1 MTGRLIAVS
10 NRVAIPR
17 GGQAAGGLAVG
28 VLAALQEHGGIW
40 FGWDG
45 KTTDS
50 EPHDARLQTAG
61 NVTYATINLNATE
74 FDAYYNGF
82 SNETLWPLFHFLLG
96 FFRYNRHN
104 FEAYLRVNAL
114 FARKLVPLL
123 EPDDILWIHDY
134 HLIPLAAELRR
145 AGVTQPIGFFL
156 HVPFPSFDVL
166 RALPVHEHLLRCL
179 CSYDVVGFHTQ
190 RDLRAFQECIAQPQ
204 IGGHILTD
212 GRIRAGERTLRADVF
227 PIGIDVDTCAR
238 LGIENADKKP
248 VQRLRQSLLGRR
260 MIMGVDRL
268 DYSKGL
274 PERFRAYERLLEHY
288 PGNRGDVVLLQ
299 IAPPTRTGVR
309 TYAEIREEL
318 ERIAGHINGR
328 FAEIDW
334 VPVRYLNRG
343 FDRGM
348 LMALYRE
355 ARVGLVTPV
364 RDGMNLVAKEY
375 VAAQDPDD
383 PGVLVL
389 STLAGA
395 AFELEQAVLI
405 NPYDTDG
412 VAEGIQT
419 ALEMSLVERRERH
432 AAMLEVLRRNDIEA
446 WRTRFVG
453 ALEDMRERSG
463 PCST

>member
-1 MTGRLIAVS
+1 MSGRLIAVS

-17 GGQAAGGLAVG
+17 DGQASGGLAVG
-28 VLAALQEHGGIW
+28 VLAALKEHGGIW

-50 EPHDARLQTAG
+50 EPHDARVVDDG
-61 NVTYATINLNATE
+61 NISYATINLNRTE

-96 FFRYNRHN
+96 FFKYDRHN
-104 FEAYLRVNAL
+104 FESYLRVNAL
-114 FARKLVPLL
+114 FARKLKPLL
-123 EPDDILWIHDY
+123 EPTDVIWIHDY

-156 HVPFPSFDVL
+156 HVPFPGYDVL

-179 CSYDVVGFHTQ
+179 CAYDVVGFHTQ
-190 RDLRAFQECIAQPQ
+190 RDLRSFQECIAQPG
-204 IGGHILTD
+204 IGGHILSD
-212 GRIRAGERTLRADVF
+212 GRIRAGGRMFRADVF
-227 PIGIDVDTCAR
+227 PIGIEVEDCGSLAHAHRDNPEVK
-238 LGIENADKKP
+238 L
-248 VQRLRQSLLGRR
+248 LRDSLMGRR
-260 MIMGVDRL
+260 MIIGVDRL

-274 PERFRAYERLLEHY
+274 PERFHAYERLLQHY
-288 PGNRGDVVLLQ
+288 PDNRRNVVLLQ
-299 IAPPTRTGVR
+299 IAPPTRTGIR
-309 TYAEIREEL
+309 TYNEIREEL
-318 ERIAGHINGR
+318 EGIAGRINGR
-328 FAEIDW
+328 YAQIDW

-343 FDRGM
+343 YDRGM
-348 LMALYRE
+348 LMAMYRE

-395 AFELEQAVLI
+395 AFELEQAVLV

-412 VAEGIQT
+412 VAAGIQT
-419 ALEMSLVERRERH
+419 ALEMSLAERRERH
-432 AAMLEVLRRNDIEA
+432 SAMIATLQRNDINA
-446 WRTRFVG
+446 WRSRFIE
-453 ALEDMRERSG
+453 ALRHGHEGEQHD
-463 PCST
+463 